1 MKAIAFLLL
10 AICPDRSPAQ
20 SQTSAE
26 ELRRIEVTLQRLE
39 SGTWKTLDPGLV
51 LAQNDRVRFR
61 FRANFEGYLYVLN
74 HSTSGK
80 YEQLFP
86 RRETGENNRI
96 MADRDYDVPATDAVF
111 RIAGP
116 AGREIVYWLVSPVS
130 LNDAGS
136 PAYTPL
142 PPPPP
147 QDKHFAPDLIPRCD
161 DEIFRARGD
170 CVDSSAGPQ
179 RISKEES
186 IPPSLA
192 GRKDLAPRDLIFLR
206 EQGTSIV
213 ASPRQLTGPIIYE
226 FRLAHR

>member
-1 MKAIAFLLL
+1 MKAWTLL
-10 AICPDRSPAQ
+10 ALAIWPVHGFAQ
-20 SQTSAE
+20 SKTPTE
-26 ELRRIEVTLQRLE
+26 ELRRMEVTLQRLDA
-39 SGTWKTLDPGLV
+39 GVWKTVDPGLV

-86 RRETGENNRI
+86 RGETGENNQI
-96 MADRDYDVPATDAVF
+96 KADRDYNVPATEALF

-116 AGREIVYWLVSPVS
+116 PGREMVYWLVSPIS
-130 LNDAGS
+130 LNDAG
-136 PAYTPL
+136 AAGYVPL

-147 QDKHFAPDLIPRCD
+147 EDKRLPSNLTPRCD
-161 DEIFRARGD
+161 DGIFRARGD

-179 RISKEES
+179 RIAPGES
-186 IPPSLA
+186 IPPNLA
-192 GRKDLAPRDLIFLR
+192 GTKDLTPRDLVIMR

-213 ASPRQLTGPIIYE
+213 ASPLRLTGPIIYE

>member
-1 MKAIAFLLL
+1 M
-10 AICPDRSPAQ
+10 
-20 SQTSAE
+20 
-26 ELRRIEVTLQRLE
+26 
-39 SGTWKTLDPGLV
+39 DPGLV

-61 FRANFEGYLYVLN
+61 FRTNFEGYLYVLN

-86 RRETGENNRI
+86 REETGVNNRI
-96 MADRDYDVPATDAVF
+96 AAGQDYNVPATEALF

-116 AGREIVYWLVSPVS
+116 PGSEIVYWLVSPVA
-130 LNDAGS
+130 LGDGGS
-136 PAYTPL
+136 APYVPL

-147 QDKHFAPDLIPRCD
+147 QDKRLPQNLTPRCD

-179 RISKEES
+179 GISPGES
-186 IPPSLA
+186 MPQNLA
-192 GRKDLAPRDLIFLR
+192 GAKNLTPRDLLFLR
-206 EQGTSIV
+206 EQGTSVV
-213 ASPRQLTGPIIYE
+213 ASPLRLKGPIIYE